1 MECRCEKARRWADG
15 EELQAQ
21 VRLGECKA
29 CSIDWWEKG

>member
-21 VRLGECKA
+21 VRPLDEQMQGLQH
-29 CSIDWWEKG
+29 